1 MAKIK
6 YMGTSDY
13 RVFDKGENFGGQLAE
28 PLTKQVVWSPENNHL
43 VDSEEVG
50 LSDEAVTLIL
60 DMEGTVFG
68 EGALLQPGEQ
78 STARTISEF
87 KDVSDMKMIPSS
99 LNQQIYRGHKTRVA
113 RDEVIDDEDNVVE
126 TDDAPTKGEKV
137 TASRAASRSSGGG
150 TTGGGGTAAVG
161 GSTDGAG
168 GDTGG
173 VATTGTAGPGT
184 GTR

>member
-13 RVFDKGENFGGQLAE
+13 RVLEKGHDFGGQLAD
-28 PLTKQVVWSPENNHL
+28 PLTKEVVWSPENNHL
-43 VDSEEVG
+43 VDSDEAG
-50 LSDEAVTLIL
+50 LSAEAVELL
-60 DMEGTVFG
+60 LAVEGTVYG
-68 EGALLQPGEQ
+68 EGSTLAEGEQ
-78 STARTISEF
+78 STARTIAEF
-87 KDVSDMKMIPSS
+87 KDVTDMKTIPSS
-99 LNQQIYRGHKTRVA
+99 LNQITYRGHKARVA
-113 RDEVIDDEDNVVE
+113 RDEVIDEEDSVVE
-126 TDDAPTKGEKV
+126 TDDAPTKGEKA
-137 TASRAASRSSGGG
+137 TAKAAATRTSGGG
-150 TTGGGGTAAVG
+150 AGGGGGTAAVG